1 MKTQKK
7 TAGRWLLELL
17 SLLFAIVLLSTL
29 TVMGFIAA
37 MGCGWSGSCSKYGF
51 EVLVLMALLVLATSI
66 WFIVK
71 LCKFLLGSQLSSHPE
86 GDNDDSTPQQK

>member
-29 TVMGFIAA
+29 TVMGFIPA
-37 MGCGWSGSCSKYGF
+37 MGCGWSGSCSKYGV
-51 EVLVLMALLVLATSI
+51 EVLLLLAFFGTCHIDMVYRQALHISAWLTA
-66 WFIVK
+66 F
-71 LCKFLLGSQLSSHPE
+71 FSS
-86 GDNDDSTPQQK
+86 

>member
-29 TVMGFIAA
+29 TVMGFIPA
-37 MGCGWSGSCSKYGF
+37 MGCGWSGSCSKYGV
-51 EVLVLMALLVLATSI
+51 EVLLLLALLVLATSI

-71 LCKFLLGSQLSSHPE
+71 LCIFLLGSQLSSHPE
-86 GDNDDSTPQQK
+86 GDNDDYTPQQK